1 MPVYLERISLGDR
14 SIVVAQ
20 VPSMPTSTPISNSDI
35 IHHQSPATGQSTA
48 VKHGW
53 VYGLLFGLHFT
64 AVGFAWIPLF
74 TKLRELFGQQTAAIC
89 GSGPSI
95 AAIMTLFLFLFV
107 ESRWPRIPRRLWC
120 AMAEVGMACGY
131 IAVFLAIRIPTAWY
145 ETQTFGVVWVFLPMF
160 IAMGLCQ
167 ASANALLTS
176 MILASGHSAN
186 LPKYRAIGSLG
197 YALVAFSMNSLIQP
211 SHGLLLATITAC
223 IAALACRYLPNIE
236 ATKPTAANTET
247 LLHSGRWNRQ
257 LPVIIPLLIML
268 FLIGNCEQ
276 FHMLY
281 AHQFATKQFGTSGTN
296 WIGYAVLLEICVL
309 FLYPAKI
316 HGWRSLLI
324 LVQPVAWILVFYSCT
339 YGIEWSHWFAYAILL
354 QGFNCAGVVMVQQR
368 IGKIL
373 SNVSAQAS
381 IIFAQG
387 LGSLSASSLDAFVL
401 GEGTSVVWRT
411 ALLFSVAAA
420 VVAIVTLTS
429 QLKMLRHRH

>member
-1 MPVYLERISLGDR
+1 
-14 SIVVAQ
+14 
-20 VPSMPTSTPISNSDI
+20 MPTSTPNSNGLFGD
-35 IHHQSPATGQSTA
+35 HQSPATDHTRA

-53 VYGLLFGLHFT
+53 IYGLLFGLHFV
-64 AVGFAWIPLF
+64 AIGFAWIPLF

-107 ESRWPRIPRRLWC
+107 ESRWPLISRRLWC
-120 AMAEVGMACGY
+120 AMAEVGMAGGY
-131 IAVFLAIRIPTAWY
+131 AAVFFAIQIPVEWY
-145 ETQTFGVVWVFLPMF
+145 ESQTFGVEWVLLPMF

-176 MILASGHSAN
+176 MVLASGFSAN

-211 SHGLLLATITAC
+211 SHGLLLATLTAC
-223 IAALACRYLPNIE
+223 IGAVACRYLPKPE
-236 ATKPTAANTET
+236 VTKPTAANTET
-247 LLHSGRWNRQ
+247 LLHSSRWNRQ
-257 LPVIIPLLIML
+257 LPVVIPLLLML

-281 AHQFATKQFGTSGTN
+281 AHQFATKQFGASGIN

-309 FLYPAKI
+309 FLYPAKH

-324 LVQPVAWILVFYSCT
+324 LVQPVAWVLLFYSCT
-339 YGIEWSHWFAYAILL
+339 SGIEWSHWFAYAILL

-381 IIFAQG
+381 ITFAQG
-387 LGSLSASSLDAFVL
+387 LGSLFANSLDAFVL
-401 GEGTSVVWRT
+401 GEGTSVVWRI
-411 ALLFSVAAA
+411 ALLFSIAA
-420 VVAIVTLTS
+420 VVVAIGALTS
-429 QLKMLRHRH
+429 QLKMLRRHH